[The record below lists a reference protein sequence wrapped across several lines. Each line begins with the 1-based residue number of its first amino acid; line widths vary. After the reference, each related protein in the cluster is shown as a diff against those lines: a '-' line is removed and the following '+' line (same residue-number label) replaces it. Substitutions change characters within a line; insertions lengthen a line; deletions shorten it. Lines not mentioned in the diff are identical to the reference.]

1 MAQQLYTIDN
11 RHEFSFLAKIL
22 HTLDTSPPIYDS
34 QVDAALG
41 IHRRVISDFELCLQQ
56 DCVFLQAMMKTQQS
70 LLQGPWLQAVL
81 AAFTQIFTDDD
92 MSEAKT
98 LDFLL
103 WALGGLKI
111 K

>member
-1 MAQQLYTIDN
+1 ML
-11 RHEFSFLAKIL
+11 R
-22 HTLDTSPPIYDS
+22 TLDTSRTIYDS

-41 IHRRVISDFELCLQQ
+41 IHRRVISNFELRLQQ
-56 DCVFLQAMMKTQQS
+56 DCVVLQAMMKTQQS
-70 LLQGPWLQAVL
+70 LLQGPRVQAVL

-92 MSEAKT
+92 MSEAKK